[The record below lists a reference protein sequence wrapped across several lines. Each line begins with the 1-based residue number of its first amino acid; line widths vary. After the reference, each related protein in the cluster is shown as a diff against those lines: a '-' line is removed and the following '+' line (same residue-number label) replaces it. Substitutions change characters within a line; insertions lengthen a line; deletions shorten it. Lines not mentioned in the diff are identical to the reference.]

1 MGQDPSALP
10 SLVTGD
16 LNNNSP
22 NRDQQVGI
30 SGFPTHQ
37 SPLGVRVSARNPV
50 MAVLNATNADGSKK
64 YPLTLSL
71 QSFVT
76 KVLFNTTE
84 GKKPKATGVEYLLG
98 QSMFAADPRYSPN
111 TAFILSR
118 AYARKEVIISGGTF
132 NTPLIL
138 KHSGIGPST
147 ELQKFNIT
155 VLVDLPGVGANL
167 QDNYEMGIAATA
179 SVNFTNLAPACTFG
193 APGDPCLAL
202 WENGTGPYTL
212 GLLDSL
218 MFKSSDA
225 VYGERDLFM
234 WGGTGAFKGFWPGD
248 TVNVIPNDPPST
260 FAFNIAKIHSRSRLG
275 TVALRSAD
283 PRDVPDI
290 NFRFFEDEDGE
301 KDIEAMAEG
310 IEFGRSVYRALS
322 NSSIGPFQESMPCV
336 GTFGG
341 CDTKAFVRE
350 QAWSHHASSSC
361 PIGADGDEMAVLD
374 SRFRV
379 RGTEGLR
386 VVDASVFPRGPG
398 GFPVLPT
405 FVVSEKAVEVLLEDA

>member
-1 MGQDPSALP
+1 
-10 SLVTGD
+10 
-16 LNNNSP
+16 
-22 NRDQQVGI
+22 
-30 SGFPTHQ
+30 
-37 SPLGVRVSARNPV
+37 
-50 MAVLNATNADGSKK
+50 
-64 YPLTLSL
+64 
-71 QSFVT
+71 
-76 KVLFNTTE
+76 
-84 GKKPKATGVEYLLG
+84 
-98 QSMFAADPRYSPN
+98 MFAADPRYSPN
-111 TAFILSR
+111 TTGILSR

-138 KHSGIGPST
+138 KHSGIGPRA
-147 ELQKFNIT
+147 ELQKFNIPII
-155 VLVDLPGVGANL
+155 LDAPGVGANL

-179 SVNFTNLAPACTFG
+179 SVNFTNLSPACTFG

-202 WENGTGPYTL
+202 WEAGTGPYTL

-218 MFKSSDA
+218 MFKSSNA

-248 TVNVIPNDPPST
+248 TVNVVPNDPPST

-275 TVALRSAD
+275 TVALKSSN

-290 NFRFFEDEDGE
+290 NFRFFEDEDGD

-336 GTFGG
+336 GEFGG

-379 RGTEGLR
+379 RGVEGLR
-386 VVDASVFPRGPG
+386 VVDASVFPRSPG

-405 FVVSEKAVEVLLEDA
+405 FVVSEKAAEVLLEDA